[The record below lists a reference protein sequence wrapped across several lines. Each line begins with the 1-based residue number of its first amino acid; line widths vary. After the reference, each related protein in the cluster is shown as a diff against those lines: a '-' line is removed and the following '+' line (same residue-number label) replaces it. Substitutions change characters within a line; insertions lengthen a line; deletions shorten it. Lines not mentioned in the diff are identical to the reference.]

1 VAAAPQTE
9 APAGRL
15 RFRIDPG
22 RVIIALGLACA
33 LWIVVQNEANP
44 ERTDIPALTVPVE
57 MVNVPSGL
65 VVVSEQPQIQVRVRM
80 PSESWSLLRP
90 GSFRATADA
99 GNASPGV
106 NELPVRV
113 EALESRVRQVDP
125 IPPLANVALEEVSE
139 RILPVRLNILGNV
152 PFGYAYST
160 PRIAPENVAVS
171 GASSAVQRV
180 DSVVVDIRLDGLT
193 VSLNATYAPRPLDAR
208 GTEVRAV
215 RVNPSTVNVEVPV
228 AQQVGYK
235 EVGVRPVV
243 RGRVAAGYY
252 LQPVEVE
259 PSTVTVVG
267 SPGALTNVSFVDTEP
282 IDVSNLSSSVV
293 RRVQVVP
300 PTGLTLLQPQPVSLT
315 IRVTPLTVSQTLRV
329 APTIQGLGPGLEIVG
344 DMPQIDVTLNGPA
357 PTLQSL
363 TPRDFRVTVDLAGLG
378 PGRHDVEPR
387 VAVPGGF
394 TLERVEPARA
404 TLNIRA
410 VATPVPSPTPILAP
424 TPVGVADPP
433 VEG

>member
-1 VAAAPQTE
+1 M
-9 APAGRL
+9 GRAL
-15 RFRIDPG
+15 
-22 RVIIALGLACA
+22 IALGLACA
-33 LWIVVQNEANP
+33 LWIVVQNEQNP
-44 ERTDIPALTVPVE
+44 ERTDIPALTIPVE
-57 MVNVPSGL
+57 VVNSPAGL

-80 PSESWSLLRP
+80 PSESWSLLRT

-99 GNASPGV
+99 SNASPGV

-113 EALESRVRQVDP
+113 ETLEPRVRQVDP
-125 IPPLANVALEEVSE
+125 VPPLVNVVVEEVSE
-139 RILPVRLNILGNV
+139 RIMPVRLNILGNV

-160 PRIAPENVAVS
+160 PRIAPENVTVS

-180 DSVVVDIRLDGLT
+180 DSIVVDIRLDGLT

-243 RGRVAAGYY
+243 RGRVAAGYL
-252 LQPVEVE
+252 LQPIEVE
-259 PSTVTVVG
+259 PATVTVVG
-267 SPGALTNVSFVDTEP
+267 SPAGLSNVSFVDTEP
-282 IDVSNLSSSVV
+282 VDVSNLSSPVV

-329 APTIQGLGPGLEIVG
+329 APTIQGLGAGLEIVG
-344 DMPQIDVTLNGPA
+344 DVQPVDITLNGEA
-357 PTLQSL
+357 PTLQTL
-363 TPRDFRVTVDLAGLG
+363 TPRDFRVALELNGLG
-378 PGRHDVEPR
+378 PGRHELEPK
-387 VAVPGGF
+387 VAVPGSF
-394 TLERVEPARA
+394 TLERVEPARVVV
-404 TLNIRA
+404 TIRA
-410 VATPVPSPTPILAP
+410 APTPIPSPTPILAP
-424 TPVGVADPP
+424 TPVVDAVPTTTTP
-433 VEG
+433 

>member
-1 VAAAPQTE
+1 M
-9 APAGRL
+9 
-15 RFRIDPG
+15 
-22 RVIIALGLACA
+22 IAIGLACA
-33 LWIVVQNEANP
+33 LWIVVQNEQNP
-44 ERTDIPALTVPVE
+44 ERTDIPALTIPVE
-57 MVNVPSGL
+57 VVSSPAGL

-80 PSESWSLLRP
+80 PSESWSLLRT

-99 GNASPGV
+99 SNASPGV

-113 EALESRVRQVDP
+113 ETLEPRVRQVDP
-125 IPPLANVALEEVSE
+125 VPPLVNVVVEEVSE
-139 RILPVRLNILGNV
+139 RIMPVRLNILGNV

-160 PRIAPENVAVS
+160 PRIAPENVTVS

-180 DSVVVDIRLDGLT
+180 DSIVVDIRLDGLT

-243 RGRVAAGYY
+243 RGRVSPGYL

-259 PSTVTVVG
+259 PATVTVVG
-267 SPGALTNVSFVDTEP
+267 SPAALSNVSFVDTEP
-282 IDVSNLSSSVV
+282 VDVSNLSSSVV

-329 APTIQGLGPGLEIVG
+329 APTIQGLPQGMEIVG
-344 DMPQIDVTLNGPA
+344 DVQPVDITLNGPA
-357 PTLQSL
+357 PTLQTL
-363 TPRDFRVTVDLAGLG
+363 TPRDFRVVLELNNLG
-378 PGRHDVEPR
+378 AGRHELEPK

-394 TLERVEPARA
+394 SLERVEPARVVV
-404 TLNIRA
+404 TLRA
-410 VATPVPSPTPILAP
+410 AATPVPSPTPILAP
-424 TPVGVADPP
+424 TPVAEATAQTTP
-433 VEG
+433 

>member
-1 VAAAPQTE
+1 M
-9 APAGRL
+9 
-15 RFRIDPG
+15 
-22 RVIIALGLACA
+22 
-33 LWIVVQNEANP
+33 VQNEQNP
-44 ERTDIPALTVPVE
+44 ERTDIPALAVPVD
-57 MVNVPSGL
+57 MVNVPAGL

-99 GNASPGV
+99 GNAGPGV

-113 EALESRVRQVDP
+113 EALEPRVRQVDP

-139 RILPVRLNILGNV
+139 RIMPVRLNILGNV

-160 PRIAPENVAVS
+160 PRIAPENVTVS
-171 GASSAVQRV
+171 GPSTTVQRV
-180 DSVVVDIRLDGLT
+180 DSIVVDIRLDGLT

-252 LQPVEVE
+252 LQPIEVE

-267 SPGALTNVSFVDTEP
+267 SPAALSNVSFVDSEP
-282 IDVSNLSSSVV
+282 VDVSNLSSSVV

-300 PTGLTLLQPQPVSLT
+300 PTGLTLLQPQPISLT

-329 APTIQGLGPGLEIVG
+329 GPTLQGLGPGLEIVG
-344 DMPQIDVTLNGPA
+344 DVPQVDVTLNGPA
-357 PTLQSL
+357 PTMQSL
-363 TPRDFRVTVDLAGLG
+363 TSRDFRVVVDLTGLG
-378 PGRHDVEPR
+378 PGRHEIEPR

-394 TLERVEPARA
+394 TQERVEPARVA
-404 TLNIRA
+404 VTIRA
-410 VATPVPSPTPILAP
+410 VPTPIPSPTPILAP
-424 TPVGVADPP
+424 TPIEATP
-433 VEG
+433 

>member
-1 VAAAPQTE
+1 MAVAPPAATPT
-9 APAGRL
+9 GRL
-15 RFRIDPG
+15 RFRLDPG
-22 RVIIALGLACA
+22 RAIIALGLACA

-44 ERTDIPALTVPVE
+44 ERTDIPALTVPVD
-57 MVNVPSGL
+57 MVNVPPGL
-65 VVVSEQPQIQVRVRM
+65 LVVSEQPQIQVRVRM

-113 EALESRVRQVDP
+113 EALEPRVRQVDP

-139 RILPVRLNILGNV
+139 RIMPVRLNILGNV

-160 PRIAPENVAVS
+160 PRIAPENVTVS
-171 GASSAVQRV
+171 GPSTAVQRV
-180 DSVVVDIRLDGLT
+180 DSIVVDIRLDGLT

-252 LQPVEVE
+252 LQPIEVE

-267 SPGALTNVSFVDTEP
+267 SPGALTNVSFVDSEP
-282 IDVSNLSSSVV
+282 VDVSNLSSSVV

-329 APTIQGLGPGLEIVG
+329 SPTIQGLGPGLEIVG
-344 DMPQIDVTLNGPA
+344 DVPQVDVTLNGPA
-357 PTLQSL
+357 PTLQTL
-363 TPRDFRVTVDLAGLG
+363 TPRDFRVAVDLAGLG
-378 PGRHDVEPR
+378 PGRHEVEPQ

-394 TLERVEPARA
+394 TQERVEPARV
-404 TLNIRA
+404 TVTIRA
-410 VATPVPSPTPILAP
+410 LATPVPSPTPILAP
-424 TPVGVADPP
+424 PTPAAEATPVP
-433 VEG
+433 